1 MPLTLPDN
9 FLGAGYVAIGH
20 RRYRVESVTAT
31 YEPGGRRVR
40 PRHIRSVGRDR
51 LELRETQGWTERV
64 IVMRDV
70 TPCR

>member
-1 MPLTLPDN
+1 MPLTLPDD
-9 FLGAGYVAIGH
+9 FLRTACVAIGP
-20 RRYRVESVTAT
+20 RRYLVESVTAT

-64 IVMRDV
+64 IVLRNV